1 MADGVAV
8 DPRDDGAEQAALK
21 SEQRLIRR
29 TRWRL
34 VLWSGVSTLVV
45 LFVLGAALYA
55 AVANTLV
62 AASVDKLSS
71 VVRPVAAL
79 YSGQPDPDGGAGTDN
94 QVGGFGFQPGHGG
107 SWLFAFTAAGEPV
120 QLGRQPVVTL
130 EGMPQPDSL
139 AAAQAA
145 ATGRDVREVMV
156 TIGSAKFPARLMT
169 QSFVYQA
176 DSQTYFLQA
185 IVDRTV
191 EVETLQTLLTVLL
204 VGGGLVVV
212 VSVLFG
218 YVYARRAMVPIRESF
233 ETQREALRRQ
243 REFAADAS
251 HELRTP
257 LTVIRSSVEHLTRHP
272 EKTVAEQS
280 EALEDIDAEVA
291 HLTVLVDDL
300 LLLARSDS
308 GAVAIERMPMDLGD
322 VAFEAAGALGRMAE
336 DRGVHVEVDPEPTM
350 LEGDP
355 ARLRQLVTI
364 LVDNAIRHS
373 PRDGRVT
380 VIVRADR
387 GTASVEVDDEGPGV
401 RQEDMPHV
409 FDRFFR
415 APGAPSGGTGLGLAI
430 AKWIVDRHGG
440 RIGVANRAS
449 GGAAFRVELPVAAPA
464 SGSGSGAGSS
474 VSDVPPASSALL
486 G

>member
-8 DPRDDGAEQAALK
+8 DPRDDGADQAALAGD
-21 SEQRLIRR
+21 QRLIRR

-45 LFVLGAALYA
+45 LLVLGAALYA
-55 AVANTLV
+55 AVANTLA
-62 AASVDKLSS
+62 AASVQKLSS

-79 YSGQPDPDGGAGTDN
+79 YSGQPDPDNGAGSDSSG
-94 QVGGFGFQPGHGG
+94 GGFGFQPGRGG
-107 SWLFAFTAAGEPV
+107 SWLFAFTADGEPV

-130 EGMPQPDSL
+130 QGMPVPASL
-139 AAAQAA
+139 TASKA
-145 ATGRDVREVMV
+145 ATDGRDVREV
-156 TIGSAKFPARLMT
+156 TIKIGGATFPARLMT
-169 QSFVYQA
+169 QSFVA
-176 DSQTYFLQA
+176 ASDGETYFLQA
-185 IVDRTV
+185 LVDRTV

-218 YVYARRAMVPIRESF
+218 YVYARRALVPIRVSLAA
-233 ETQREALRRQ
+233 QRDALRRQ

-272 EKTVAEQS
+272 DKTVGEHR
-280 EALEDIDAEVA
+280 EALDDIDAEVE
-291 HLTVLVDDL
+291 HLSVLVDDL

-308 GAVAIERMPMDLGD
+308 GAVALERMPLDLGD

-336 DRGVHVEVDPEPTM
+336 DRGVHVEVDPEPAM

-373 PRDGRVT
+373 PRDGRVA
-380 VIVRADR
+380 VIVRAHD
-387 GTASVEVDDEGPGV
+387 GTAWVEVDDEGPGV
-401 RQEDMPHV
+401 RPEDMPHV
-409 FDRFFR
+409 FDRFWR

-440 RIGVANRAS
+440 RIGVANRPD
-449 GGAAFRVELPVAAPA
+449 GGAAFRVELPVAGSAAA
-464 SGSGSGAGSS
+464 SASS
-474 VSDVPPASSALL
+474 ASSPDVPPASSALL

>member
-8 DPRDDGAEQAALK
+8 DPRDDGAEKAALAGD
-21 SEQRLIRR
+21 QRLIRR
-29 TRWRL
+29 TRRRL
-34 VLWSGVSTLVV
+34 VLWSAVSTLIV
-45 LFVLGAALYA
+45 LLMLGVALYA

-62 AASVDKLSS
+62 AASVQKLTS
-71 VVRPVAAL
+71 VVRPVAAR
-79 YSGQPDPDGGAGTDN
+79 YSGERDPDNGAGADSP
-94 QVGGFGFQPGHGG
+94 GGMFGFQPGHGG
-107 SWLFAFTAAGEPV
+107 YWLFAFTADG
-120 QLGRQPVVTL
+120 QPVELLPQPLVTMQ
-130 EGMPQPDSL
+130 GMPVLASL
-139 AAAQAA
+139 TAAGAAAG
-145 ATGRDVREVMV
+145 GRDVREV
-156 TIGSAKFPARLMT
+156 TIKVGGNTFPARLMT
-169 QSFVYQA
+169 QSFTAVS
-176 DSQTYFLQA
+176 DGQTYFLQA
-185 IVDRTV
+185 LVDRTV

-204 VGGGLVVV
+204 VGGALVVV

-218 YVYARRAMVPIRESF
+218 YVYARRALVPIRVSLAA
-233 ETQREALRRQ
+233 QRDALRRQ

-272 EKTVAEQS
+272 EKTVGEHR
-280 EALEDIDAEVA
+280 EALDDIDAEVQ

-308 GAVAIERMPMDLGD
+308 GAVALDRMPLDLGD

-336 DRGVHVEVDPEPTM
+336 DRGVHVEVDPEPAM

-380 VIVRADR
+380 VIVRAVDA
-387 GTASVEVDDEGPGV
+387 TASVEVDDDGPGL
-401 RQEDMPHV
+401 RPEDMPHV

-415 APGAPSGGTGLGLAI
+415 AQGAPSGGTGLGLAI

-440 RIGVANRAS
+440 RIGVANRPG
-449 GGAAFRVELPVAAPA
+449 GGAAFRVELPVAGPAVAP
-464 SGSGSGAGSS
+464 GSS
-474 VSDVPPASSALL
+474 ASASEVPPASSALL